1 MRLGP
6 SERSMGGI
14 LPLLSGVAEVLMRGS
29 RGVPD
34 ALPLF
39 SRRVFT
45 LERCPTVAVEA
56 EAAVGVNA

>member
-1 MRLGP
+1 MHPGL

-14 LPLLSGVAEVLMRGS
+14 LPLLFGVAEVLMRGS
-29 RGVPD
+29 RCVSD
-34 ALPLF
+34 ALPF